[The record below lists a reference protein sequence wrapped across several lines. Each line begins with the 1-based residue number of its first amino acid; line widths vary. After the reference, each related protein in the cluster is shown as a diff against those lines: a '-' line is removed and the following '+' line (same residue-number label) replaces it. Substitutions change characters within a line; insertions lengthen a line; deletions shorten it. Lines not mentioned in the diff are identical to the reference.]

1 MISGTHLSLEP
12 PVSTDSEERG
22 SNFVREIIEADNAA
36 GTYGGRVVTRFPPEP
51 NGYLHIGHAKAICI
65 DFGMAADYGGQCNL
79 RFDDTNPAAEDTEY
93 VEGIKA
99 DVQWLGYDWGDR
111 LFFASDFFQQ
121 MYDLAERLI
130 TDGKAYVCTHTE
142 DEFRIIRGTVT
153 EPGSQSLGR
162 QRSVEENLDLFRRM
176 KAGEF
181 ENGHCVL
188 RAKGDMAS
196 NNMKMRDPP
205 LYRIR
210 KDHHHRTGD
219 AWCIYPM
226 YDYAHPLEDAL
237 EDVTHSLCTLE
248 FQDNRELYD
257 WVIEN
262 TAVTT
267 RPRQYEFARL
277 NLTYTITS
285 KRKLRQLIEEGHVAG
300 WDDPRMPTLRGLR
313 RLGVPPEAIRNFM
326 SRVGVAKTNSLID
339 MSNFEWSIRD
349 TLNPMA
355 PRVMAVL
362 DPLPVIVDNYPKDQT
377 EWLDASYWPHDIPKE
392 GSRPIPF
399 TRELVIERADFSE
412 EPPKGWRRMTL
423 GQETR
428 LRYGYVVRATHV
440 DKDNDGRITALHV
453 TYDKETKS
461 GTTSDGRKIKGTIHW
476 VSATEGIET
485 SVHLYDRLFR
495 VPNPDSAEGTL
506 LDHVNPD
513 SLDVVTAIVE
523 PSLKGAAPGSHWQFE
538 RTGYFVVDREDT
550 DLRFNRTVGLKDS
563 WAKPEAKPAHPAPTA
578 APKPPSTDDDDG
590 RRKRKR
596 KARTEVQAELL
607 AADPEL
613 AARQD
618 RYQEELGLSEKD
630 ATTLTSD
637 RALSD
642 FFESALANSKHP
654 RSIANWTCNAVQ
666 ARAKEAGFDALAFT
680 GPQIAE
686 LVDRIEDG
694 TISSK
699 GAKKVFSAMAETG
712 TSADTLIEQLG
723 LAQISDEGAIQAFI
737 DSVMAEHAEQAA
749 QFRAGNQKL
758 FGFFVGQVIRA
769 SGGRAAPEIVNR
781 LLKAA
786 SS

>member
-1 MISGTHLSLEP
+1 MP
-12 PVSTDSEERG
+12 TDNEERG
-22 SNFVREIIEADNAA
+22 SNFIRDIIEADIEA
-36 GTYGGRVVTRFPPEP
+36 GTHDKRVVTRFPPEP

-99 DVQWLGYDWGDR
+99 DVKWLGFDWGDR

-121 MYDLAERLI
+121 MYDLAEGLI
-130 TDGKAYVCTHTE
+130 LDGKAYVCMNTE
-142 DEFRIIRGTVT
+142 EEFRVIRGTVT
-153 EPGSQSLGR
+153 EAGTESKGR
-162 QRSVEENLDLFRRM
+162 QRSIEGNLDLFRRM

-181 ENGHCVL
+181 DEGRCVL

-210 KDHHHRTGD
+210 KDTHHRTGD

-262 TAVTT
+262 TAVKA

-285 KRKLRQLIEEGHVAG
+285 KRKLRQLIEEGQVKG

-326 SRVGVAKTNSLID
+326 DRIGVAKTNSLID
-339 MSNFEWSIRD
+339 MGNFEWCVRD
-349 TLNPMA
+349 TLNHMA

-362 DPLPVIVDNYPKDQT
+362 DPIKVIVDNYPEDKT

-392 GSRPIPF
+392 GSRKVPF
-399 TRELVIERADFSE
+399 TKELWIERSDFSE
-412 EPPKGWRRMTL
+412 DPPKGWRRMAL
-423 GQETR
+423 GEETR
-428 LRYGYVVRATHV
+428 LRYGYIVRCTRVEKDQDGAITAVHV
-440 DKDNDGRITALHV
+440 D
-453 TYDKETKS
+453 YDPETKS
-461 GTTSDGRKIKGTIHW
+461 GNAPSGRKIKGTIHW
-476 VSATEGIET
+476 VSATEGIKAP
-485 SVHLYDRLFR
+485 VHLYDRLFR

-506 LDHVNPD
+506 LDHVNPN
-513 SLDVVTAIVE
+513 SLEIVQAFIE
-523 PSLKGAAPGSHWQFE
+523 PSLRDAAPGSHWQFE

-563 WAKPEAKPAHPAPTA
+563 WAKQDEQPVPVVEATPAPSK
-578 APKPPSTDDDDG
+578 APVSDDG

-596 KARTEVQAELL
+596 KARAEVQAELL

-613 AARQD
+613 AARRT

-630 ATTLTSD
+630 SNTLTSD

-642 FFESALANSKHP
+642 FFESAITQRTHVQ
-654 RSIANWTCNAVQ
+654 SIANWTCNAVQ
-666 ARAKEAGFDALAFT
+666 ALVKETGLDGLAFS
-680 GPQIAE
+680 GPQLAQ
-686 LVDRIEDG
+686 LVLRIDDG

-699 GAKKVFSAMAETG
+699 GAKKVFSEMVASG
-712 TSADTLIEQLG
+712 TNPDTLIENMG
-723 LAQISDEGAIQAFI
+723 IAQISDEDAIQAFI
-737 DSVMAEHAEQAA
+737 DEVMTRNADQAA
-749 QFRAGNQKL
+749 DFKAGNQKL
-758 FGFFVGQVIRA
+758 FGFFVGQVIQA
-769 SGGRAAPEIVNR
+769 SKGRAAPEVVNR
-781 LLKAA
+781 LLRELAQN
-786 SS
+786 